1 MNPPW
6 GWIPWS
12 ECGQIAAC
20 KERHLLG
27 KGGISPTLH
36 PTHRDVVA
44 RVCVLGPVVAE
55 HCQLQ
60 GCLSRSVAMYCEIP
74 TVRSVGYYGGP
85 WCIAMRCDAPRSDAK
100 CCGAR
105 RDGKETLHRVIS
117 LMALHVLLRLL
128 EAAPVSVA
136 YVRNSRPLGHVG

>member
-1 MNPPW
+1 MTPFLNPPFPW
-6 GWIPWS
+6 GFYPV
-12 ECGQIAAC
+12 
-20 KERHLLG
+20 
-27 KGGISPTLH
+27 SPAGLAVLEEVV
-36 PTHRDVVA
+36 RDVVA
-44 RVCVLGPVVAE
+44 RMCVLGPVVAE
-55 HCQLQ
+55 HCQLVQ

-117 LMALHVLLRLL
+117 LMALHVPLRLL